1 VRLLSGSRFSRC
13 RPYEGQAF
21 LSTVFGFVTLN
32 SASACQM
39 PIGPDRAVA
48 LQSNKIPAE
57 PSQETN
63 APNHLLVRVPEM
75 PTFMEMAETKSGK
88 SESALM
94 RGANR
99 SVMSPDEYER
109 HLRLELCWLCH
120 GQTHRSHAQQ
130 RQCPICRRKWSYVR
144 RRLEWALLQAFCLM
158 DTPYRAA
165 KDLGAAYRT
174 AWSHYMEFERVIRQD
189 GDLRAGLF
197 QVYLPKRELPPERVR
212 QGAAALLYWRRI
224 APRLARFT
232 SRRPEIRHDSTGRRD
247 GT

>member
-1 VRLLSGSRFSRC
+1 
-13 RPYEGQAF
+13 
-21 LSTVFGFVTLN
+21 
-32 SASACQM
+32 M
-39 PIGPDRAVA
+39 PIGLHRAVA
-48 LQSNKIPAE
+48 LQSNKVPVEPVPKNGRAE
-57 PSQETN
+57 PPPCKGTRKCRRSWK
-63 APNHLLVRVPEM
+63 
-75 PTFMEMAETKSGK
+75 MAETKSGK